1 MGRTLQKVYD
11 ICGAIAGGLIL
22 LICLLISTQIILNG
36 FGRLSPGTL
45 PSTIPSYADFSGYML
60 AAATFL
66 ALAHTLR
73 AGGHIR
79 VNLVTARLPQ
89 RVQFFAEGFVLV
101 VAIATVG
108 YATWFMGALVLE
120 SVHYGDVSSGIIPV
134 ALWIPQSVA
143 AFGVALLLVA
153 IAHTLVDLVRLGRP
167 VLSTPD
173 EV

>member
-1 MGRTLQKVYD
+1 MDRVLQKIYD

-22 LICLLISTQIILNG
+22 CICLLISAQILLNA

-45 PSTIPSYADFSGYML
+45 ASTIPSYADFSGFML
-60 AAATFL
+60 AGATFL

-79 VNLVTARLPQ
+79 VNLVTNRMPIRIQVAM
-89 RVQFFAEGFVLV
+89 EGFVLI
-101 VAIATVG
+101 VAAILIC
-108 YATWFMGALVLE
+108 YATWFVGGLVAE
-120 SVHYGDVSSGIIPV
+120 SVHYGDVSNGIVPV

-143 AFGVALLLVA
+143 AFGLGLLLIA
-153 IAHTLVDLVRLGRP
+153 ILHTFVDLVRAGSP
-167 VLSTPD
+167 VLSTPG

>member
-1 MGRTLQKVYD
+1 MGRILQKLYD
-11 ICGAIAGGLIL
+11 ICGAVAGGLIL
-22 LICLLISTQIILNG
+22 LICLLISAQIILNG
-36 FGRLSPGTL
+36 FGRFSPGTL
-45 PSTIPSYADFSGYML
+45 PSTIPSYADFSGFML
-60 AAATFL
+60 AGATFL

-79 VNLVTARLPQ
+79 VNLVTGRLPERAQ
-89 RVQFFAEGFVLV
+89 YFAEAVAL
-101 VAIATVG
+101 AIAIALVG
-108 YATWFMGALVLE
+108 YAAWFMAALVLE
-120 SVHYGDVSSGIIPV
+120 SLHYGDVSTGIVPV

-153 IAHTLVDLVRLGRP
+153 LIHTLADLIHAGKP